1 MPKLL
6 SALAIAALMV
16 AVAPSANA
24 APAAGFL
31 QSLKSGQRLVEK
43 TAGMVIIA
51 TVIIIAGGGMA
62 TALPLVV
69 VIAKALAAG

>member
-31 QSLKSGQRLVEK
+31 QSLKSGQSS
-43 TAGMVIIA
+43 
-51 TVIIIAGGGMA
+51 
-62 TALPLVV
+62 
-69 VIAKALAAG
+69 